1 MSLRS
6 IVLLVAGTAALVT
19 PCCVRWARVPEKQL
33 RPNITALEKLGD
45 AFVKASKTCQENPRQ
60 FAPSY
65 PPPPQISL
73 KRPTSN
79 ETRACRQML
88 VDKAAAMK
96 VGEDIAKL
104 PKHLDPFAVYKLAEQ
119 KFHNAVL
126 DLRGNEPITLSTSG
140 FGFIGPL
147 SEMNPEYYQ
156 HFIVD
161 AVNIGHIGTEI
172 YSGVPVEK
180 AVADINLDRV
190 YKPM

>member
-1 MSLRS
+1 MRLRS
-6 IVLLVAGTAALVT
+6 IILSLVGATALVT

-33 RPNITALEKLGD
+33 RPNMTALAKLGD
-45 AFVKASKTCQENPRQ
+45 EFLKASKACQENPRQ
-60 FAPSY
+60 FAPAY

-73 KRPTSN
+73 KKPTSN
-79 ETRACRQML
+79 EVRACRQML

-104 PKHLDPFAVYKLAEQ
+104 PKNLDTFAVYKLTEQ
-119 KFHNAVL
+119 NFQKAVL
-126 DLRGNEPITLSTSG
+126 DLRGGEPITLSTSG
-140 FGFIGPL
+140 FGFIGPF
-147 SEMNPEYYQ
+147 SDMNPEYYQ
-156 HFIVD
+156 HFMVD

-180 AVADINLDRV
+180 AVADINLDRM